1 MEGNNAIGARI
12 RTFRE
17 SAGLQGQELAAA
29 LGLDPSAI
37 SNIER
42 GKRHVK
48 TDELAK
54 IASALGVSPLTLLG
68 EEGALPSRM
77 PIAARAGAGA
87 VAAGSTY
94 RRLLAFTE
102 LHQVLAE
109 AGIGARPLLD
119 DVPRTDAM
127 DWRDAATELS
137 QWASGRLE
145 VAGHGDERFSILA
158 SAIEDELGVDVVVE
172 SHPGDTLAGAT
183 ISDPSFPV
191 VFVNAEQ
198 PTPRALFTLAHE
210 LGHLLAGHGEPI
222 ALDETLAGSTDDEKA
237 ANLFAAEFLMP
248 EAEVRRIIAEEGR
261 GGPALA
267 YLMHCFGVSFETL
280 IYRLHSL
287 REINTAGRDR
297 LRSIGWR
304 GLLNAIDRDDPRN
317 TVSAEV
323 RKSLA
328 ARQGRRPERRSPG
341 WLVERTRQGYRR
353 GIVSV
358 RPLAGLLGEDP
369 DDVLEHETARY
380 GDPDLSFSGGIED
393 TEGDEAFEASPV
405 E

>member
-1 MEGNNAIGARI
+1 MERNDAIGARI

-17 SAGLQGQELAAA
+17 RSGLQGQELAAA

-48 TDELAK
+48 TEELAK

-68 EEGALPSRM
+68 DEEALPSRM

-87 VAAGSTY
+87 VSAGSTY
-94 RRLLAFTE
+94 RRLLALTE
-102 LHQVLAE
+102 LHHILAE

-119 DVPRTDAM
+119 DAPRTDTM
-127 DWRDAATELS
+127 DWRSAATELA
-137 QWASGRLE
+137 QWASRRLE
-145 VAGHGDERFSILA
+145 VTGHGDDRFSTLA
-158 SAIEDELGVDVVVE
+158 SAIEEGLGVDVVVE
-172 SHPGDTLAGAT
+172 SHPGDKLAGAT

-222 ALDETLAGSTDDEKA
+222 ALDETLLGSNDDEKS

-248 EAEVRRIIAEEGR
+248 EAEVRRIIAEQGR

-267 YLMHCFGVSFETL
+267 YLMYCFGVSFETL

-317 TVSAEV
+317 TVPVDV

-341 WLVERTRQGYRR
+341 WLVKRTREGYRR
-353 GIVSV
+353 GVVSV
-358 RPLAGLLGEDP
+358 RPLAGLVGEDFE
-369 DDVLEHETARY
+369 DVLEHETAPCD
-380 GDPDLSFSGGIED
+380 DPDLSFSEGISDAEAD
-393 TEGDEAFEASPV
+393 EGFEASPV

>member
-1 MEGNNAIGARI
+1 MDGNDAIGARI

-17 SAGLQGQELAAA
+17 RAGLQGQELAAA

-54 IASALGVSPLTLLG
+54 IASALGVSPLSLLG
-68 EEGALPSRM
+68 EEALPTRM

-87 VAAGSTY
+87 VAAGSAY
-94 RRLLAFTE
+94 RRLLALTE
-102 LHQVLAE
+102 LHQILAE
-109 AGIGARPLLD
+109 AGIGGRPLLED
-119 DVPRTDAM
+119 APSTDAM
-127 DWRDAATELS
+127 DWRTAATQLS
-137 QWASGRLE
+137 QWASRRLE
-145 VAGHGDERFSILA
+145 VAGHGDEQFSALA
-158 SAIEDELGVDVVVE
+158 SAIEDGLGVDVVVE
-172 SHPGDTLAGAT
+172 SHPGDVLAGAT
-183 ISDPSFPV
+183 ISEPSFPL

-210 LGHLLAGHGEPI
+210 LGHLLARHGEPI
-222 ALDETLAGSTDDEKA
+222 ALDETLFGSSDNEKA

-248 EAEVRRIIAEEGR
+248 ETEVRRIIAERGR
-261 GGPALA
+261 GGAALA
-267 YLMHCFGVSFETL
+267 YLMHYFGVSFETL
-280 IYRLHSL
+280 IYRLHGL

-297 LRSIGWR
+297 LRSIGLR
-304 GLLNAIDRDDPRN
+304 GLLNALDRDDPRN
-317 TVSAEV
+317 TVPV
-323 RKSLA
+323 GIRKSLA
-328 ARQGRRPERRSPG
+328 ARQGRRPERRSPV
-341 WLVERTRQGYRR
+341 WLVERMREGYHR

-369 DDVLEHETARY
+369 ERVLERERASS
-380 GDPDLSFSGGIED
+380 GDSDLSFGRGIED
-393 TEGDEAFEASPV
+393 AEEDEGFEASPV